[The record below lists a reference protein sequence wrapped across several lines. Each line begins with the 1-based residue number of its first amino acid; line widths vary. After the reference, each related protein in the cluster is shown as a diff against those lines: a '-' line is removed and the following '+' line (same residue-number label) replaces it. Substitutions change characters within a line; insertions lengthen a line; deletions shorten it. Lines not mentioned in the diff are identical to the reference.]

1 MHTTAPENND
11 EARLLIVLY
20 LKILTTQERH
30 SHVRRNLL
38 ITLQVRFKSEASYEL
53 RVKSGDPTRNAIGY
67 HISLMIS
74 DESHRF
80 QICMKMQPG
89 LYPIKK
95 V

>member
-53 RVKSGDPTRNAIGY
+53 RVKSGDPTRNAIAGEERRCREASILSCDKSY
-67 HISLMIS
+67 VFRSL
-74 DESHRF
+74 HF
-80 QICMKMQPG
+80 LQIK
-89 LYPIKK
+89 
-95 V
+95 

>member
-53 RVKSGDPTRNAIGY
+53 RVKSGDPTRNSIAGERRCREASILSCDKSY
-67 HISLMIS
+67 VFRSL
-74 DESHRF
+74 HF
-80 QICMKMQPG
+80 LQIK
-89 LYPIKK
+89 
-95 V
+95 